1 MENKKYKIVVLSDLK
16 STTVSL
22 IKNTVGLAKMINGD
36 IELFHVKK
44 PTEIVKRE
52 SQLSAVR
59 DINEQSLN
67 THNQLKNLL
76 EPIAK
81 DYDIKLSYKYAIG
94 NVKGEIESY
103 IKESS
108 PDVIVLGKRKPSAIR
123 IVGDNLADFVLKK
136 FEGPVLITS
145 NDDLLASNKMLSMGI
160 LNDFGKSLNTSLT
173 ENLIN
178 NTKEP
183 LKKFK
188 IEGLAE
194 SEKASD
200 LYQNRKIVEY
210 VFNDGSRTIE
220 TISDYVSKSNI
231 NLLCLDRN
239 YKGSLTKKA
248 INKVNVSLLVT

>member
-1 MENKKYKIVVLSDLK
+1 MDNKKYKILVLSDLK

-22 IKNTVGLAKMINGD
+22 IKNTVGLAKMINGE

-44 PTEIVKRE
+44 PTEVVKRE

-67 THNQLKNLL
+67 THNQLKNIL
-76 EPIAK
+76 EPIAN
-81 DYDIKLSYKYAIG
+81 DFGVELNYKYAIG
-94 NVKGEIESY
+94 NLKGEIESC
-103 IKESS
+103 IKETS
-108 PDVIVLGKRKPSAIR
+108 PDIIVLGKRKPSAIR

-136 FEGPVLITS
+136 FDGPVLIAS
-145 NDDLLASNKMLSMGI
+145 NDDLLGSNRMLSMGI

-173 ENLIN
+173 ENLFN

-188 IEGLAE
+188 IEGPSSDE
-194 SEKASD
+194 EASD
-200 LYQNRKIVEY
+200 LYQNRKTVEY
-210 VFNDGSRTIE
+210 VFKDGSRTIE

-231 NLLCLDRN
+231 SLLCLDRN
-239 YKGSLTKKA
+239 FKGSLTKKA